1 MSFKRKKI
9 IEKKDNLIED
19 SSNTNNNDSKKEIEE
34 INRIRLKNLIIF
46 IKKINEQISSNKEL
60 ISRYQQIK
68 KNDIPKQNNVKRN
81 KSINNPD
88 SITNIYKR
96 KGKSNTMNS
105 DRNISEKNEEL
116 DELAKDFKKDLETKK
131 TKFKIDNDK
140 IIENLKREK
149 NIEKENLLKDNE
161 YIING
166 LEDEYNDYKEKV
178 EEINKQF
185 LTKEKCEE
193 NLKIFEDNIQKYLNF
208 QNFIITDYYGK
219 TLEKETKKGNISS
232 NLTDISSMSN
242 IKSLPSLSNNS
253 KGSLMNAKN
262 GTLKKGKK

>member
-1 MSFKRKKI
+1 MSFKRKKNV
-9 IEKKDNLIED
+9 EKKDNCIED
-19 SSNTNNNDSKKEIEE
+19 NLNNNHLDNKNEIEE
-34 INRIRLKNLIIF
+34 LNRFRLKNLIVF
-46 IKKINEQISSNKEL
+46 IQNLNEQINSNKKL

-68 KNDIPKQNNVKRN
+68 KNDVTIQNSFKKNRN
-81 KSINNPD
+81 ANNQD
-88 SITNIYKR
+88 TNIYKR

-116 DELAKDFKKDLETKK
+116 DELAKDFKKELETKK

-253 KGSLMNAKN
+253 KGSLMNSKN
-262 GTLKKGKK
+262 EKLKKTKK